1 MEMKNVLAIGGSDSS
16 GGAGVQGDIK
26 TLLANGVYATS
37 VITTLTAQNTTGFR
51 AYMDVSPDFLG
62 NQIDMVFE
70 DIVPDAVKIGA
81 VPTPDLIA
89 TVAERLKSFGAKNI
103 VVDLAMVANDG
114 TKLIEPDTANLYAEK
129 IFPMA
134 TVVTL
139 GLKELEFFSGVK
151 ITNRQE
157 ISDATKKFAEKYSC
171 AILAK
176 GGGDENDASELLFD
190 GTNARWFR
198 GKRVDTKNTH
208 GAGTA
213 LSAAIAAGLAKGS
226 ALIQSIDEAKK
237 YLTGALSSG
246 LVIGKGVGPINH
258 GWNIK

>member
-1 MEMKNVLAIGGSDSS
+1 MELKTVLTIGGSDSS

-51 AYMDVSPDFLG
+51 SYMDVTADFLG
-62 NQIDMVFE
+62 NQIDVIFE
-70 DIVPDAVKIGA
+70 DIVPNAIKIGA
-81 VPTPDLIA
+81 VPTPDLIV

-103 VVDLAMVANDG
+103 VTDLAMVANDG
-114 TKLIEPDTANLYAEK
+114 TKLIEADAANLYAER
-129 IFPMA
+129 IFSMSTLA
-134 TVVTL
+134 IL

-151 ITNRQE
+151 VTNRQE
-157 ISDATKKFAEKYSC
+157 ISDAAQKVSAKYSC

-176 GGGDENDASELLFD
+176 NCDATDASDLLFEN
-190 GTNARWFR
+190 NAPRWFR
-198 GKRVDTKNTH
+198 GKKIENKNTH

-213 LSAAIAAGLAKGS
+213 LAAAIAAGLAKGS
-226 ALIQSIDEAKK
+226 NLVESIDAAKR
-237 YLTGALSSG
+237 YLTGALTSG
-246 LVIGKGVGPINH
+246 LVIGKGVGPIDH

>member
-1 MEMKNVLAIGGSDSS
+1 MEIKTVLTIGGSDSS

-51 AYMDVSPDFLG
+51 SYMDVSPDFLG

-70 DIVPDAVKIGA
+70 DIVPNAIKIGA
-81 VPTPDLIA
+81 VPTPDLIV
-89 TVAERLKSFGAKNI
+89 TVSERLKSFGAKNI
-103 VVDLAMVANDG
+103 VVDLATVANDG
-114 TKLIEPDTANLYAEK
+114 TKLIEADTANLYAEK
-129 IFPMA
+129 IFSMA
-134 TVVTL
+134 TLVTL
-139 GLKELEFFSGVK
+139 GTKELEFFSGLKV
-151 ITNRQE
+151 TNRQE
-157 ISDATKKFAEKYSC
+157 IADAAKKIAEKYSC
-171 AILAK
+171 AVLAK

-190 GTNARWFR
+190 GTNSRWFR
-198 GKRVDTKNTH
+198 GKRIDTKNTH

-226 ALIQSIDEAKK
+226 TLSDSIDAAKR

-246 LVIGKGVGPINH
+246 LVLGKGVGPIDH

>member
-1 MEMKNVLAIGGSDSS
+1 MELKTVLTIGGSDSS

-51 AYMDVSPDFLG
+51 SYMDVSADFLG

-70 DIVPDAVKIGA
+70 DIQPDAIKIGA
-81 VPTPDLIA
+81 VPTHDLIV

-103 VVDLAMVANDG
+103 VVDLAMTANDG
-114 TKLIEPDTANLYAEK
+114 TKLIEADAANVYAEK

-134 TVVTL
+134 NLVTL
-139 GLKELEFFSGVK
+139 GAKELEFFGGVK
-151 ITNRQE
+151 VTNRQE
-157 ISDATKKFAEKYSC
+157 LSDAAKKVAEKYSC

-198 GKRVDTKNTH
+198 GKKVDTKNTH

-213 LSAAIAAGLAKGS
+213 LTAAIAAGLAKGS
-226 ALIQSIDEAKK
+226 TLIESIDAAKR

-246 LVIGKGVGPINH
+246 LTLGKGVGPINH